1 MLGAKAVDTVRSE
14 GPAAFGPTNPGA
26 VREELERILESRHFR
41 HSKQGSRFL
50 QYIIEETL
58 NGNAGLLK
66 ERLLGA
72 ALFGRVPDY
81 STGDDPVVRV
91 QANEVRRRLEAYAA
105 ENNGHSHVLIELA
118 AGSYVP
124 VIRAAEWSEV
134 VTTRPAFSGLP
145 GEGQRNGGSNAV
157 IDHPPLSSG
166 PALKV
171 TPTRRTG
178 RLRLVATLCV
188 LGLLCAIAAGLYL
201 SRSPETKPGAPEN
214 LAHIFWQPFLSS
226 PNPIVISIGNV
237 VVYRPTD
244 DFFRRYKQ
252 QHPGT
257 FDSNFDRLTHPL
269 PLRPNESVRWGDLEV
284 AASQGFSLGSMRS
297 AMNLAGF
304 LTQHHKAFSVR
315 LGVESSFAELRNTP
329 AILIGAF
336 NNRWTMEM
344 TSGLHFTFAEKAGQP
359 RIREETPSGR
369 EWTWQMGPGQQ
380 ITRDYGLVTRLIAWK
395 TGQTAISI
403 GGLGHGGTT
412 AATELVTNPGELAEV
427 LKSLPKG
434 WEQKNLQFVIS
445 ADTTDGEAG
454 RPTLVAYY
462 VW

>member
-1 MLGAKAVDTVRSE
+1 MPSARAAETGRSE
-14 GPAAFGPTNPGA
+14 GPSPVVSANPIA

-41 HSKQGSRFL
+41 HSKQGKRFL
-50 QYIIEETL
+50 QYIVEESL

-81 STGDDPVVRV
+81 ATGDDPIVRV
-91 QANEVRRRLEAYAA
+91 QANDVRRRLEAYAA
-105 ENNGHSHVLIELA
+105 ENVAQSRVLIELA

-124 VIRAAEWSEV
+124 LIRIAEQSEALAPAPGLSEERQLNVGSNGVIEQQATASFLEQARE
-134 VTTRPAFSGLP
+134 TTRRP
-145 GEGQRNGGSNAV
+145 R
-157 IDHPPLSSG
+157 
-166 PALKV
+166 
-171 TPTRRTG
+171 
-178 RLRLVATLCV
+178 RLRFVVALCV
-188 LGLLCAIAAGLYL
+188 AGVLCAMAAGFYFWH
-201 SRSPETKPGAPEN
+201 SPDFATQAPEN
-214 LAHIFWQPFLSS
+214 LAHAFWQPFLSS

-244 DFFRRYKQ
+244 DFFRRYKE

-257 FDSNFDRLTHPL
+257 FDSSFERLTHPL
-269 PLRPNESVRWGDLEV
+269 PLRPNDPVRWGDLEL
-284 AASQGFSLGSMRS
+284 ATNQGFSLGSMRS
-297 AMNLAGF
+297 AMNVAGF
-304 LTQHHKAFSVR
+304 LTQHHKTCSVR
-315 LGVESSFAELRNTP
+315 LGVESSFAELRNAP

-344 TSGLHFTFAEKAGQP
+344 TSGLHFTFAEKGGQP

-395 TGQTAISI
+395 TGQTAISV

>member
-1 MLGAKAVDTVRSE
+1 MPSARAAESVKAEVPCSLALPDPDV
-14 GPAAFGPTNPGA
+14 
-26 VREELERILESRHFR
+26 VREELARILESRHFR

-50 QYIIEETL
+50 QYIVEESL
-58 NGNAGLLK
+58 HGNAGLLK

-81 STGDDPVVRV
+81 ATGDDPIVRV
-91 QANEVRRRLEAYAA
+91 QANDVRRRLEAYAA
-105 ENNGHSHVLIELA
+105 EHTGQLHILIELP

-124 VIRAAEWSEV
+124 LIRIAETSQALTPVPAVRQPNGSLNGAAEHSSPTSSPNPPSEI
-134 VTTRPAFSGLP
+134 T
-145 GEGQRNGGSNAV
+145 
-157 IDHPPLSSG
+157 PPRQ
-166 PALKV
+166 
-171 TPTRRTG
+171 TRRM
-178 RLRLVATLCV
+178 RLTAAFCIV
-188 LGLLCAIAAGLYL
+188 GFLCAIAAGIYFW
-201 SRSPETKPGAPEN
+201 RSPDSKPEAPEN
-214 LAHIFWQPFLSS
+214 LAHAFWQPFLSS

-257 FDSNFDRLTHPL
+257 FDSSFDRLTHPL
-269 PLRPNESVRWGDLEV
+269 PLRPNDSVRWGDLEV
-284 AASQGFSLGSMRS
+284 AGNQGFSLGSMRA

-315 LGVESSFAELRNTP
+315 LGVESSFAELRNAP
-329 AILIGAF
+329 AILIGAY

-344 TSGLHFTFAEKAGQP
+344 TSGLHFTFAEKSGQP
-359 RIREETPSGR
+359 RIQEESPSGR
-369 EWTWQMGPGQQ
+369 EWTWQTGPGQQ

-395 TGQTAISI
+395 TGQTAISV

-412 AATELVTNPGELAEV
+412 AATELVTNPAELAEV
-427 LKSLPKG
+427 LKSLPNG
-434 WEQKNLQFVIS
+434 WQQKNLQFVIS

-454 RPTLVAYY
+454 RPTLVAYH